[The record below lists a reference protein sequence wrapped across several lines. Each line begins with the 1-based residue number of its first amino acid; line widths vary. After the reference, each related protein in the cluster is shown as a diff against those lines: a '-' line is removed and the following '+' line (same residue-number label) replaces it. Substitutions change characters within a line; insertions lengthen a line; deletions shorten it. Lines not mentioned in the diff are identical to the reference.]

1 MVTLRCVRALSIEQ
15 FEVSRWH
22 GVGNLR
28 PMGLQSFG
36 RAEAWLESPQSGE
49 MGSLKRH
56 HSERMVW
63 VPSGFLAC
71 DGALPRKR
79 TDPGAVCGRARRAA
93 GCERIIRSCHG
104 CSLSWLQGRASVGP
118 SAVRPLASARGKR
131 DTARGRVSPEER
143 QVSPPASG
151 RGEGGS
157 GEATCYVGGWPASR
171 NNECAGSP
179 WATRAVR
186 SDAGTPHP

>member
-1 MVTLRCVRALSIEQ
+1 
-15 FEVSRWH
+15 
-22 GVGNLR
+22 
-28 PMGLQSFG
+28 MGLQSFG

-131 DTARGRVSPEER
+131 GTARGRVAPPRSDRYLRRPLGEEKAAAGK
-143 QVSPPASG
+143 QLVTSAVGQPAEIASFSTCSTSDNAGSG
-151 RGEGGS
+151 RSCKRWPDSRSAGIGRGAPRVQPYGS
-157 GEATCYVGGWPASR
+157 ARWPSAL
-171 NNECAGSP
+171 
-179 WATRAVR
+179 
-186 SDAGTPHP
+186 